1 MTAIDTTAPVA
12 APAGEAPALARTAGP
27 LEVFAQSL
35 AAAAPSVAI
44 AGVPGGIFL
53 VSGQGTLYS
62 IVLGTIVVALVAY
75 TISLQA
81 RRTVSS
87 GSLATYT
94 GNGLGPGAAFAAG
107 WGLIIGYAGFGIGAL
122 LGALVYSSAFLD
134 KLGIDSQSTAVGV
147 VLVLAAFTPAVY
159 SAYRGLKLS
168 ARLAIVL
175 EVVSLLLI
183 GVIFVAAWITHG
195 LHIDTDQLTA
205 KGASSTGIILGAV
218 LAVGAYAG
226 FESAASLGRE
236 THDAHRTISRV
247 LLRIV
252 GGLALLYLVAS
263 YTEILGF
270 GGLTGD
276 SAPLHAVG
284 EWAGVSWT
292 SYPVD
297 IGISISMVAFGAA
310 VLNAGAR
317 SLFTFADEGALP
329 KRLASV
335 HPRHGSPYVGIVV
348 LGAVALAGALAFV
361 IAGTGALRASTY
373 VGTVSTYGYF
383 TAYVLIS
390 IATPLWLRRIDALTP
405 AAVVTGA
412 LAAGAMLYVVYKNLV
427 PAPPSPYNLLP
438 YIYLGLLAIGLVY
451 YAVLRVREP
460 ERARAVGTSQ
470 ERAV

>member
-1 MTAIDTTAPVA
+1 MTAIDTTAPVG
-12 APAGEAPALARTAGP
+12 APAATEPTLARTAGS

-62 IVLGTIVVALVAY
+62 IVIGTIVVALVAY

-94 GNGLGPGAAFAAG
+94 GNGLGSGAAFAAG

-122 LGALVYSSAFLD
+122 LGALIYSSAFLD
-134 KLGIDSQSTAVGV
+134 KLGIDSSNTFVGIA
-147 VLVLAAFTPAVY
+147 LVLAAFVPAAY
-159 SAYRGLKLS
+159 SSYRGLRLS

-175 EVVSLLLI
+175 EVVSLLMI
-183 GVIFVAAWITHG
+183 GVIFVAAWITQG

-236 THDAHRTISRV
+236 THDPHRTISRT

-252 GGLALLYLVAS
+252 GGLAALYLIAS

-276 SAPLHAVG
+276 SAPLHTVG

-310 VLNAGAR
+310 VFNAGAR

-335 HPRHGSPYVGIVV
+335 HPQHGSPYVGI
-348 LGAVALAGALAFV
+348 GALAFV
-361 IAGTGALRASTY
+361 VVGTGALRASTY

-383 TAYVLIS
+383 TAYILIS
-390 IATPLWLRRIDALTP
+390 IATPLWLRRLGALTP
-405 AAVVTGA
+405 AAVVTGV
-412 LAAGAMLYVVYKNLV
+412 LAAAAMVYVVYKNLV
-427 PAPPSPYNLLP
+427 PAPPSPYNVLP
-438 YIYLGLLAIGLVY
+438 YIYLGLLLVGLAF

-460 ERARAVGTSQ
+460 ERAKAVGTSQ
-470 ERAV
+470 EHAV